1 MHLDAIKEKLMND
14 LSLSRTQVDNVV
26 ELLGQGDTIPFIA
39 RYRKEKTQSMTDE
52 VLRTFDEKYRYYM
65 NFYDRLDTIVNSIRE
80 QGLYSE
86 EIEAELMKAKTL
98 SELEDIYR
106 PYKPKRKTRASIA
119 KSKGLEPLA
128 ETLFKQEN
136 RDDFPDY
143 VASFVDREKGVE
155 SAEEALQ
162 GAKDIIA
169 ERISDE
175 ASYRKYIRKHTFDL
189 GLIVSE
195 KIKDED
201 GKFVFEQYYR
211 YSERINKI
219 PAHRVLALNRGEK
232 TGILRVSIQDP
243 EENLDWLLRKLV
255 RKNTIYTAL
264 MNEAVADA
272 YSRLIRPSIEN
283 EIRSDLTEV
292 SENASIEVFKS
303 NLKELLLE
311 APVRNKVVLG
321 FDPGFRTGCKL
332 GIVDPNGKK
341 LYTGVL
347 HATLGSEELL
357 VKEADRLADLIRKYR
372 VDLISLGNGT
382 AGRESEQFLNRYL
395 FARHPEF
402 KERVDYLITNE
413 AGASV
418 YSASKLGIKEFPDLD
433 VSVRSAISLA
443 RRVQDPLAELVKID
457 PKSIGVGQYQH
468 DMNQKH
474 LSTAL
479 GGVVENCVNQVG
491 VDVNNASPSLLNYV
505 SGISAS
511 LAENIVLYKEKNGP
525 FRKREELKEVP
536 KLGPKAYE
544 QCAGFLRIA
553 DGYPLDNT
561 GIHPESY
568 PIALELLKRIG
579 ASLDQIGSAELAA
592 KLHGVNVMK
601 LAAELHVG
609 EETLNDILAELE
621 KPGRDIR
628 DLNVKAT
635 LRNDVKEI
643 TDLKVGMILDGTVRN
658 IIDFGAFVDI
668 GVHQDG
674 LVHISQLADR
684 FVKHP
689 LDMVRIGQIVKVKV
703 IGVDP
708 AKRKISL
715 SMRDLK
721 S

>member
-1 MHLDAIKEKLMND
+1 MHLDAIKEKLMDD
-14 LSLSRTQVDNVV
+14 LNLSRSQVDNVV
-26 ELLGQGDTIPFIA
+26 EMLEQGDTIPFIA
-39 RYRKEKTQSMTDE
+39 RYRKEKTHSMTDE
-52 VLRTFDEKYRYYM
+52 VLRTFEEKYHYYL

-80 QGLYSE
+80 QGLYTE
-86 EIEAELMKAKTL
+86 EIEASLSNAKTL

-106 PYKPKRKTRASIA
+106 PFKPKRKTRASIA
-119 KSKGLEPLA
+119 KTKGLEPLA
-128 ETLFKQEN
+128 DTIFRQEN
-136 RDDFPDY
+136 RDDFDSY
-143 VASFVDREKGVE
+143 VVSFIDEEKGVN
-155 SAEEALQ
+155 SVEEALQ

-169 ERISDE
+169 EKISDE
-175 ASYRKYIRKHTFDL
+175 ASYRKYIRKNTFDS

-195 KIKDED
+195 KVKDEE
-201 GKFVFEQYYR
+201 GKYIFEQYYR

-232 TGILRVSIQDP
+232 MGILRVSVQDP
-243 EENLDWLLRKLV
+243 DENVNWLLRKLV
-255 RKNTIYTAL
+255 RKNTIYTSL
-264 MNEAVADA
+264 MSEAVSDA

-292 SENASIEVFKS
+292 SENASIEVFKA
-303 NLKELLLE
+303 NLKELLME

-332 GIVDPNGKK
+332 GIVDQNGKK

-347 HATLGSEELL
+347 HATLGNEEILA
-357 VKEADRLADLIRKYR
+357 KEADRLAALIRKYR

-395 FARHPEF
+395 FDRYPEL
-402 KERVDYLITNE
+402 KESVDYLITNE

-479 GGVVENCVNQVG
+479 NGVVENCVNQVG
-491 VDVNNASPSLLNYV
+491 VDVNNASSSLLNYV
-505 SGISAS
+505 SGINAS
-511 LAENIVLYKEKNGP
+511 IAENIVLYKEKNGP
-525 FRKREELKEVP
+525 FRKREQLKDVP

-568 PIALELLKRIG
+568 ATTLELLKKIG
-579 ASLDQIGSAELAA
+579 ASVDQVGSAELTA
-592 KLHGVNVMK
+592 KLDGVNAEK
-601 LAAELHVG
+601 LAAELDIG
-609 EETLNDILAELE
+609 EETLSDIVAELE

-628 DLNVKAT
+628 DLNAKAV

-643 TDLKVGMILDGTVRN
+643 EDLKVGMVLDGTVRN

-684 FVKHP
+684 YVKHP
-689 LDMVRIGQIVKVKV
+689 LDVVRIGQIVKVKV
-703 IGVDP
+703 IGVDTV
-708 AKRKISL
+708 KRKISL
-715 SMRDLK
+715 SMKDLK